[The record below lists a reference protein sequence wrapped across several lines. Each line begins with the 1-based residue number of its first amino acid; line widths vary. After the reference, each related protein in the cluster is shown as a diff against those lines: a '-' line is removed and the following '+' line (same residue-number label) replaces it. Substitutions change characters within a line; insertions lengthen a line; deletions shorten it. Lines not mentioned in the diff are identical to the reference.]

1 MSQCTSRR
9 SALCV
14 GAIRCGD
21 RLNEEARRLDGATGL
36 LSFSRADSDLATVQI
51 NKQRDGATGPM
62 LNFILK
68 VIELG
73 TDTDGDARHR
83 RRRLS
88 LLRRSDP

>member
-1 MSQCTSRR
+1 
-9 SALCV
+9 
-14 GAIRCGD
+14 
-21 RLNEEARRLDGATGL
+21 
-36 LSFSRADSDLATVQI
+36 
-51 NKQRDGATGPM
+51 M